1 MEKSMLE
8 VTLLTA
14 SIILEVQEGIE
25 VTSIKKKKLQ
35 RYKMTIGK
43 KWIEMTK
50 KLPNGHNIGGTAKQK
65 RRKEHKQESN
75 KN

>member
-43 KWIEMTK
+43 K
-50 KLPNGHNIGGTAKQK
+50 
-65 RRKEHKQESN
+65 
-75 KN
+75 

>member
-1 MEKSMLE
+1 M
-8 VTLLTA
+8 
-14 SIILEVQEGIE
+14 QEGIE

-50 KLPNGHNIGGTAKQK
+50 KLPRGHNIGGTTKQK
-65 RRKEHKQESN
+65 RRKEHKGKSQISALEE
-75 KN
+75 

>member
-1 MEKSMLE
+1 MELGREEEAKTWKRNYKDLKW
-8 VTLLTA
+8 T
-14 SIILEVQEGIE
+14 IE
-25 VTSIKKKKLQ
+25 
-35 RYKMTIGK
+35 K

-75 KN
+75 KKLSIESENS

>member
-1 MEKSMLE
+1 MELGREEEAKTWKRNYKDLKW
-8 VTLLTA
+8 T
-14 SIILEVQEGIE
+14 IE
-25 VTSIKKKKLQ
+25 
-35 RYKMTIGK
+35 K

-50 KLPNGHNIGGTAKQK
+50 KLPNGHNIGGTTKQK